1 MVIIIMFAVHQL
13 ILMSQRHALKNGTEY
28 LDNDTVFYHLI
39 LLWFL
44 FITLRS
50 NFSNRF
56 KNI

>member
-1 MVIIIMFAVHQL
+1 MFAVHQL